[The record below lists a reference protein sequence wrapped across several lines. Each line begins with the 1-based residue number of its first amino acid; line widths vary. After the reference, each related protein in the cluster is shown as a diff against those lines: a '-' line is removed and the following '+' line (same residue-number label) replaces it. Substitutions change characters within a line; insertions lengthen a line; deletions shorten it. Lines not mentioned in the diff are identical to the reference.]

1 MIGYKKLTEH
11 YLQYQS
17 DNPISGQPAELYNPA
32 NYILGLGGKRVRP
45 LMVLLGYQLLKDD
58 FRAALPLAHAVEVFH
73 NFTLMHDDIMDQA
86 EVRRGQPTV
95 HVKWNENVGILS
107 GDLMLVQSFRILSDL
122 NTSSEV
128 RERLVREFGLM
139 AEEVCVGQQMDM
151 NFESRE
157 QVEEDE
163 YIEMIRLKTS
173 VLLAYSLRAG
183 AVLAGASD
191 KDVDTL
197 YSYGLNI
204 GLAFQIRDD
213 YLDTFG
219 DAASFGK
226 KIGGDILENKKTLLW
241 IEANKRASDEQR
253 KILHA
258 WFGKNDQPEQKI
270 KEVTQLFA
278 DLDVDQFAKNKMEQ
292 YFQRAEADLSRLDVS
307 IRTENLVQLANDLQQ
322 RTS

>member
-58 FRAALPLAHAVEVFH
+58 FQAALPLAHAVEVFH

-107 GDLMLVQSFRILSDL
+107 GDLMLVQSFRILSEL
-122 NTSSEV
+122 NTTPKV
-128 RERLVREFGLM
+128 RERLIREFGLM

-173 VLLAYSLRAG
+173 VLLAYSLKAG

-191 KDVDTL
+191 KDSDTL

-258 WFGKNDQPEQKI
+258 WFGRNDQPEQKI

-292 YFQRAEADLSRLDVS
+292 YFQRAETDLSRLDAN
-307 IRTENLVQLANDLQQ
+307 IRAENLVQLANDLQQ